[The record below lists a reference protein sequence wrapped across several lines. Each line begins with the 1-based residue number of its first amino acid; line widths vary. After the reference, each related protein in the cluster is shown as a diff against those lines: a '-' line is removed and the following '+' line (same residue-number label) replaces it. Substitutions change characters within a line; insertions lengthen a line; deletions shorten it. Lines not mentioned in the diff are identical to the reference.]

1 MSLSNQLKSG
11 KKRFQFEATGETTTG
26 AAVAGTD
33 SVRRQLGEQAE
44 DTKDARRNSINLEW
58 LLPHCEA

>member
-1 MSLSNQLKSG
+1 MNLSNQLKSG
-11 KKRFQFEATGETTTG
+11 KKRFQFEATGGTTTG

-33 SVRRQLGEQAE
+33 SVRRQLGEQEE
-44 DTKDARRNSINLEW
+44 DNKDVGRNSINLEW